1 MGRPATEMLHT
12 EAVAHADST
21 HFVCHSDLT
30 SDVDTHDAVQPLAQA
45 YGVTA
50 MPTFVVV
57 LGGEKVDSLV
67 GASKDKLEAMLVKH
81 LRHQ

>member
-1 MGRPATEMLHT
+1 MLIRHTLCATPNSHLGL
-12 EAVAHADST
+12 T
-21 HFVCHSDLT
+21 HI
-30 SDVDTHDAVQPLAQA
+30 DAVQPLAQA